1 MSSALRPAPTVTERI
16 TTKDALPRERRRPA
30 SPSRTLLYVALFAGA
45 VISLFPLY
53 WLVVMASNSTSD
65 IYTSP
70 PTFLPGPELFDN
82 IGKVFERIDF
92 GGSLVN
98 TIIVATSVTF
108 LVLLFDSL
116 AAFAFAK
123 FDFPLRRTLFTITL
137 VTFMLPMQLSVI
149 PQFITMSNLGWTG
162 QLQALVAPAAA
173 NAFGIFWLR
182 QYMISAIPD
191 ELMDASMLDGAG
203 FFRQWFTVCLPLIR
217 PGLGFLG
224 IYTFIAAWNDYMWPL
239 VVLTNPEHVTLQVS
253 MAQLNNAF
261 GQDYGMVMAGALLS
275 VLPLLI
281 VFLIGARQFIG
292 DIAKGAVR

>member
-1 MSSALRPAPTVTERI
+1 MTTLIRTETERI
-16 TTKDALPRERRRPA
+16 TTGGGQRPRRRKRPV
-30 SPSRTLLYVALFAGA
+30 SSSRVLLYGVLGLGA
-45 VISLFPLY
+45 VISIFPLY

-65 IYTSP
+65 IYKSP
-70 PTFLPGPELFDN
+70 PTFIPGPELFAN
-82 IGKVFERIDF
+82 IAKVFDRIDF

-98 TIIVATSVTF
+98 TIIVACSVTF

-123 FDFPLRRTLFTITL
+123 FDFPLRKTLFTITL

-149 PQFITMSNLGWTG
+149 PQFITMTNFGWVG
-162 QLQALVAPAAA
+162 QLQALVIPAAA

-182 QYMISAIPD
+182 QYMVSSIPD
-191 ELMDASMLDGAG
+191 ELMDASVIDGAG
-203 FFRQWFTVCLPLIR
+203 FFRQYVTVCIPLIR

-224 IYTFIAAWNDYMWPL
+224 IFTFIAAWNDYMWPL
-239 VVLTNPEHVTLQVS
+239 IVLTNPDHVTLQVAT
-253 MAQLNNAF
+253 AQLNNAF

-292 DIAKGAVR
+292 DIAKGAVK